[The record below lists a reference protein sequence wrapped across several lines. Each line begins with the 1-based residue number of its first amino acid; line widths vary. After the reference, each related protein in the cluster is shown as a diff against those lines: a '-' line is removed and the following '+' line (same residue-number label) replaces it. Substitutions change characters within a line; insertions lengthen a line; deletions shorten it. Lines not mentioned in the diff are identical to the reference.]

1 MQVSYIGMQTQEVAI
16 KPTMKVTMK
25 SDAEMLDEVM
35 VVAYGTA
42 KKSQFTGSA
51 STIKADKIAERQV
64 SNISNALSGQCSR
77 CTNYKW

>member
-1 MQVSYIGMQTQEVAI
+1 MQTQEVAI

-35 VVAYGTA
+35 VAYGTA

-64 SNISNALSGQCSR
+64 SNISNALFRTGSR

>member
-51 STIKADKIAERQV
+51 STIKADKIADCVEKELE
-64 SNISNALSGQCSR
+64 NIL
-77 CTNYKW
+77 K